1 MTESR
6 RRRFP
11 PRHWLAML
19 LALVAV
25 CGLAAVA
32 STDWLASFGGQ
43 ASGERLQRM
52 QRSPRFRDGAF
63 ENAVPTTKLLP
74 GSVGRMMKQR
84 FGGDEQRYPPSPLPI
99 VQATRDSFATPPT
112 SGVRATWLGHSTVL
126 VEIDGMRVLTDPVW
140 SDRASPSRWVGPR
153 RFHPPPLPL
162 NELPP
167 IDAVIISHDHYDHL
181 DMETIRRLARD
192 SAQQQLRFVVPLG
205 IGAHLERW
213 GVAPERIVE
222 LDWGDSTRIGDATR
236 SVMLT
241 ATPSRHFSGRRLRDA
256 IGRGNPTLWA
266 TWVIAGSQ
274 HRAFFS
280 GDTGFFDGFAAIGER
295 YGPFDLTMIK
305 IGAYGSAWPEIH
317 VDPEQAVRVH
327 GLVRGRVLLP
337 IHWSTFNLAF
347 HAWDE
352 PAERVVSAAQAANVT
367 LILPRLGQPVEP
379 DRASAPD
386 PWWRTL
392 RRR

>member
-1 MTESR
+1 MR
-6 RRRFP
+6 RLP
-11 PRHWLAML
+11 ARHWLTML

-25 CGLAAVA
+25 CVLAAVA

-84 FGGDEQRYPPSPLPI
+84 FGGDEQRYPPGPLPMI
-99 VQATRDSFATPPT
+99 RASRDAFATPPA

-126 VEIDGMRVLTDPVW
+126 VEIDGVRVLTDPIW

-162 NELPP
+162 NGLPP

-192 SAQQQLRFVVPLG
+192 SAQRQLRFVVPLG
-205 IGAHLERW
+205 IGAHLARW

-222 LDWGDSTRIGDATR
+222 LDWGDSTRVGDATR
-236 SVMLT
+236 SAMLT

-266 TWVIAGSQ
+266 TWVIAGSE

-280 GDTGFFDGFAAIGER
+280 GDTGFFDGFADIGAR

-305 IGAYGSAWPEIH
+305 IGAYGSTWPDIH
-317 VDPEQAVRVH
+317 VDPEQAVRAH
-327 GLVRGRVLLP
+327 GLVGGRVLLP
-337 IHWSTFNLAF
+337 IHWSTFNLAM

-352 PAERVVSAAQAANVT
+352 PAERVLTAAQAAGVT
-367 LILPRLGQPVEP
+367 VVLPRLGQPVEP
-379 DRASAPD
+379 DRVSALD
-386 PWWRTL
+386 PGWRTV
-392 RRR
+392 RR